1 MGSIIK
7 KCMILFLSILIL
19 SNYFHHE
26 VSGLRILE
34 EELWLK
40 QTTNLII
47 QSLPRGPVPSS
58 GASPCT
64 NIPGGNRRGR
74 CALAKEEKIIGSKVD
89 FIHTT
94 PSNSA
99 YPNSNMVQFGI
110 ANSENNDT
118 QMKE

>member
-1 MGSIIK
+1 
-7 KCMILFLSILIL
+7 MILFLSILIL
-19 SNYFHHE
+19 SNNFYDE

-34 EELWLK
+34 EEQWLK

-64 NIPGGNRRGR
+64 NIPGGKRRGR
-74 CALAKEEKIIGSKVD
+74 CALAKEEKTIGSKVD

-94 PSNSA
+94 PNSA

-118 QMKE
+118 QKKE